1 MGVEVA
7 GHPKPPKEDNDIDWG
22 RADAPPPPP
31 PPPKP
36 DNDIDWGPL
45 GKDLIFLS
53 PAVVR
58 SRVTLNDGSIIPA
71 GTVVVARDDVTRDAF
86 ALADKAAAAANKAGG
101 PMKSLPQSLSL
112 CFGSAE
118 TDHLCAVS
126 YHPANG
132 PVATAQLRE
141 ASLELI

>member
-7 GHPKPPKEDNDIDWG
+7 GDPKPPKEDNDIDWG
-22 RADAPPPPP
+22 KSSFPPPPP
-31 PPPKP
+31 PPPP
-36 DNDIDWGPL
+36 PPSSPLPRL

-53 PAVVR
+53 PAVVK
-58 SRVTLNDGSIIPA
+58 SRITLNDGSTIPA
-71 GTVVVARDDVTRDAF
+71 GTVVVARDDVTWDAF
-86 ALADKAAAAANKAGG
+86 AAADKAAAAADKAGR

-112 CFGSAE
+112 CFGSVE
-118 TDHLCAVS
+118 TDHLCSVS